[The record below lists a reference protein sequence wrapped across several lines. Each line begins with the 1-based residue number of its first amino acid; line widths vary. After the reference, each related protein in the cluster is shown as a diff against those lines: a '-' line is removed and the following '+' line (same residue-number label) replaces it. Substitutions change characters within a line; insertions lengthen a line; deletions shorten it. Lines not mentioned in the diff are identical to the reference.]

1 MVPGRRRHRLAQ
13 PVGGRR
19 RHRGGPSRRG
29 AGRLRRAAERGVRGV
44 PRAPAPAAARA
55 AVDRLPQALLRPARL
70 LAERVK
76 AGRAV
81 PRDDPKPLVL
91 CADDF
96 ALDAG
101 VSDGIVGLARQGRL
115 SATSVMT
122 LSPRWPQDAKPLA
135 ELRGRIDVGLH
146 LDWTSPFARAA
157 GHGLPLAAAMRRALL
172 GGFDRAAARAVIA
185 RQLDRFEAAW
195 QAPPD
200 HVDGHQHVQQFA
212 GIRDA
217 LLALLTERYPRQPPY
232 LRVSRVL
239 GGAGQAPGV
248 KARIISA
255 LGARALARGGGL
267 VMCHPA
273 SAAESDDEIGAA
285 RRRED
290 RYLAGDRFAEALAR
304 AGATLVRG
312 VSHYTRRR

>member
-1 MVPGRRRHRLAQ
+1 MR
-13 PVGGRR
+13 
-19 RHRGGPSRRG
+19 
-29 AGRLRRAAERGVRGV
+29 
-44 PRAPAPAAARA
+44 
-55 AVDRLPQALLRPARL
+55 
-70 LAERVK
+70 
-76 AGRAV
+76 
-81 PRDDPKPLVL
+81 RDDPKPLVL

-101 VSDGIVGLARQGRL
+101 VSDGIVRLARQGRL

-122 LSPRWPQDAKPLA
+122 LSPRWPQDAAPLA
-135 ELRGRIDVGLH
+135 ELRGRVDVGLH

-157 GHGLPLAAAMRRALL
+157 GHGMPLAAAMRRALL
-172 GGFDRAAARAVIA
+172 KGFDRAAARAVIA

-217 LLALLTERYPRQPPY
+217 LLGLLAERYPRQPPY

-239 GGAGQAPGV
+239 NGAGQAAGV

-255 LGARALARGGGL
+255 LGASALARGADRRGLPRSDALLGVYDFAGDEDRYAKLMDGWLAAAPSGGL

-273 SAAESDDEIGAA
+273 SATDGGDGDDEIGAA
-285 RRRED
+285 RQREY
-290 RYLAGDRFAEALAR
+290 RYLASDRFAEALAR
-304 AGATLVRG
+304 AGRALVRG
-312 VSHYTRRR
+312 SSHYVSHYTRRR